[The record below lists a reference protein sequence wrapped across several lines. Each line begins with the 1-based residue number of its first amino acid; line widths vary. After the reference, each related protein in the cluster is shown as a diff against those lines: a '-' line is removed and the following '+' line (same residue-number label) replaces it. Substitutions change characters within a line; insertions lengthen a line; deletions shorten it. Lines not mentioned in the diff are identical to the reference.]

1 MSHQHR
7 VWEAIAESFDRTR
20 QRTWPIVDDFV
31 ATLPPKQRALDVMAG
46 TGRHTHLL
54 ADGGHDAVWLDW
66 SRPAAR
72 LAAERGLSTVVGDA
86 TALPLRDAAFD
97 AALYIAGLHGIPD
110 PDARAA
116 SLRELRRVLRPG
128 GRALVTV
135 WGRFAPR
142 FADLPGSVDEP
153 ADVVVPWRADGHD
166 EQRTYHLYTVESL
179 SAAALGAGF
188 EVERVEE
195 VQVAS
200 RAGPDN
206 VMAVLRRPA
215 TPSTSH

>member
-1 MSHQHR
+1 MRHQHK

-20 QRTWPIVDDFV
+20 QRTWPVVDDFV
-31 ATLPPKQRALDVMAG
+31 SALSPHQRVLDVMAG

-54 ADGGHDAVWLDW
+54 TDSGHDAVWLDW

-72 LAAERGLSTVVGDA
+72 LAAQRGLQTVVGDA
-86 TALPLRDAAFD
+86 TALPFKDACFD

-110 PDARAA
+110 PPARAA
-116 SLRELRRVLRPG
+116 SLQELRRVLRPG

-142 FADLPGSVDEP
+142 FADLPGSPDEP

-166 EQRTYHLYTVESL
+166 EERTYHLYTVDSL
-179 SAAALGAGF
+179 SHAAREAGF
-188 EVERVEE
+188 SLESVDAVR
-195 VQVAS
+195 VAS
-200 RAGPDN
+200 REGTDN
-206 VMAVLRRPA
+206 VVAVLVA
-215 TPSTSH
+215 